1 MLDNKEKYVYDE
13 PAEYKGFKIYPI
25 KMRDISAFNYSVGSL
40 LLDKD
45 SIPDINII
53 NMTYYEFLMYISAE
67 IEDILDKPSHKLDML
82 LRLCFDLD
90 RSPSNS
96 PILYGEYKNKLAFQI
111 KDTIFTSN
119 DFDEI
124 RNIIIL
130 QNEIETSNPHMK
142 KETRE
147 MLDKARETKAKMSGD
162 KQCGLEDQMIC
173 LSIAAN
179 LPLDDIYNMTIRKF
193 RRYLRRVDH
202 KIHYEIYKAASMS
215 GFVEFKDK
223 NFPKHWMID
232 LDAED
237 KYEDVLV
244 SFDSVAEKIEKT

>member
-1 MLDNKEKYVYDE
+1 MLDNKERYLYDE
-13 PAEYKGFKIYPI
+13 PAEYKGLEIYPI
-25 KMRDISAFNYSVGSL
+25 KMKDFSAFNYSIGSL

-45 SIPDINII
+45 SIPDVNVI
-53 NMTYYEFLMYISAE
+53 NMTYYEFLMYVSAK
-67 IEDILDKPSHKLDML
+67 IENILDKPSYKLDML
-82 LRLCFDLD
+82 LRICFNLD
-90 RSPSNS
+90 RTPSNS

-130 QNEIETSNPHMK
+130 QNEIETVNPNMK

-147 MLDKARETKAKMSGD
+147 LLDKAREQKAKISSE

-173 LSIAAN
+173 LSIATGMT
-179 LPLDDIYNMTIRKF
+179 LDDIYNMTVRKF
-193 RRYLRRVDH
+193 RRYIRRVDH
-202 KIHYEIYKAASMS
+202 KIHYEIYKTASMS

-232 LDAED
+232 LDVED
-237 KYEDVLV
+237 KYDDVLV